1 MLPLVEFSYNNNYQS
16 IIKMAP
22 YEALYGRK
30 CRTPLSWV
38 QDEDPKVLG
47 SDFVEDTEAQVRLI
61 RDRMLEA
68 QSRQDKY
75 YDARHRQVEFQVG
88 DRVFLKIRPMHGVS
102 RVRGRRKKLSPRY
115 MGPYRILERIG
126 PLAYRLELPPE
137 LAALHDVFHISSLRR
152 ALLRPEQQIL
162 TTEGPVASDR
172 SVHLDPV
179 RIDDKGV
186 RILRRKKIPLV
197 KVLWRNHGQEEHT
210 WEPQDLMRQ
219 KYPELFS
226 QVYLTT
232 S

>member
-1 MLPLVEFSYNNNYQS
+1 MT
-16 IIKMAP
+16 P
-22 YEALYGRK
+22 YEAFYGRK

-68 QSRQDKY
+68 QSRQAKY

-88 DRVFLKIRPMHGVS
+88 DRVFLKIQPMHRVS

-126 PLAYRLELPPE
+126 PLAYMLELPPE

-152 ALLRPEQQIL
+152 ALLRPEQHIL
-162 TTEGPVASDR
+162 TTEGTVASDR
-172 SVHLDPV
+172 SVHLEPV
-179 RIDDKGV
+179 RIDNKGV
-186 RILRRKKIPLV
+186 RILRRKKIP
-197 KVLWRNHGQEEHT
+197 
-210 WEPQDLMRQ
+210 
-219 KYPELFS
+219 
-226 QVYLTT
+226 
-232 S
+232 